1 MAEPAMRRTT
11 LDEFLDWDDGT
22 DTRYELWSGVIVA
35 MTPPTPMHGRL
46 ASRLI
51 RRLGAALDGRA
62 PCDVYTEAGIVRPDR
77 NDTFYVAD
85 IVVSCEVLRPDERLL
100 REPILIVEVLSPST
114 GISDRQIK
122 LADYRSIP
130 SVQEILLIDSQS
142 MFAEVHRRDGERWV
156 TEIVRG
162 GDGTL
167 TLASIPARLGMAE
180 VYQGIPLPEP
190 RAPLAGNTS

>member
-1 MAEPAMRRTT
+1 MTI
-11 LDEFLDWDDGT
+11 DEFLEWDDGT
-22 DTRYELWSGVIVA
+22 DTRYELWGGVIVA
-35 MTPPTPMHGRL
+35 MAPPMPMHGRL

-77 NDTFYVAD
+77 NDTLYVAD
-85 IVVSCEVLRPDERLL
+85 IVVSCEVLQPDERVL
-100 REPILIVEVLSPST
+100 REPLLIVEVLSPST
-114 GISDRQIK
+114 GISDTQIK

-130 SVQEILLIDSQS
+130 SVQEILLIDSQAL
-142 MFAEVHRRDGERWV
+142 FAEVHRRDGERWV

-167 TLASIPARLGMAE
+167 TLDSVPVRLAMAQLYE
-180 VYQGIPLPEP
+180 GIPFPEP
-190 RAPLAGNTS
+190 RPR